1 LFLDTYSGCV
11 RMIKLDYEELLER
24 LYSRLPSKRA
34 EAPIEIPPLETEVVG
49 IHTKIKNFKL
59 VCEII
64 NRDPRLVLRYLL
76 KSMGAKGSLEADGNA
91 VIHQNISKASINKL
105 FEKFLENYV
114 RCPTCR
120 SYQTELRREGRIWIL
135 KCLAC
140 GAETTIKPAW

>member
-1 LFLDTYSGCV
+1 V
-11 RMIKLDYEELLER
+11 RILNLDYDELLER
-24 LYSRLPSKRA
+24 LYSKLPLKRA

-64 NRDPRLVLRYLL
+64 SRDPRLVLRYLL
-76 KSMGAKGSLEADGNA
+76 KSMGAKGSLDRDGNA
-91 VIHQNISKASINKL
+91 IIHQNVSKASLNKL
-105 FEKFLENYV
+105 FEKFVELYV
-114 RCPTCR
+114 RCPTCH

-140 GAETTIKPAW
+140 GAEATVRPAW